1 MTISHTFYAVMIGI
15 FAIFLSEGCRE
26 FPPSDTQE
34 NNPTEININNNN
46 DIDIRLPNDN
56 SSNDIDLSNDS
67 DTDSQSESQSES
79 QSDSESKSSSD
90 NSTSSRVKRDGIDI
104 NNVNGIKIY
113 SFDMIQ

>member
-15 FAIFLSEGCRE
+15 FAIFLAEGCRE

-67 DTDSQSESQSES
+67 DTDSQSESQS
-79 QSDSESKSSSD
+79 DSESKSSSD